1 MSAPAMSSEESKA
14 NVETRSSC
22 LSLLWRIIPQDASG
36 DLALTPLTSKLCS
49 WCSVI
54 CIMMA
59 VWAHCFCDYAD
70 TRPAV
75 KDEDP
80 SMVWFLQLTATL
92 SLAGLFYEVSVAIGI
107 EFIGL
112 RAVFQEDLIFRR
124 RLRLNRKMIFVL
136 SFLTTIYHLMAFDYQ
151 YVHKGWLAEYHGG
164 HQIVYSLR
172 YIEWT
177 CCAPVVLSV
186 SGQLEHAPDGA
197 PRNGLIPSSLLTGIY
212 CIISWQGLVVKDFWV
227 GWALI
232 TWAFVSY
239 FVASVEQLA
248 FAWHLKERGCI
259 GLLRAGLLVYLV
271 IMIGI
276 YGIVFLLP
284 IPGWIS
290 ATFENKFYCIGDAS
304 FKLLT
309 SMMLLASHDLS
320 NLGEMCHR
328 AETIVDDFA
337 CLMETAS
344 VPIFGVDP
352 QGCINQWNKKAADLT
367 GLSKASALGM
377 PLNKLLTSARR
388 GELEAMIRMVLA
400 GEEPDTLEISLNPL
414 DFEECTSK
422 GLQMKKAMLVLSA
435 APMMNKVG
443 IMTGVTFMGYDLT
456 EIAAFQEAEVRK
468 NRFMAVVSHE
478 LRSPLHGIIGLV
490 ESLCNSEKDEVRA
503 KKMRMVTNCAT
514 RLLDLVVNIME
525 MASSLDAQ
533 KSGTASKQLC
543 RDPVELPKI
552 LDEIVTLIK
561 SSTDKRG
568 KSLVKPDVELIY
580 NVKAM
585 PIIEADAYK
594 CTQVFYNIITNACK
608 FTMKG
613 TVTVSS
619 QVDSDNKWVEVS
631 MTDTGIGV
639 ASVSLERIFE
649 PFEQEDSSDG
659 RCQEGIGLGLSIAK
673 EVVER
678 HGGRIIVESELGVG
692 TTFLVRLPVVMA
704 ADTRQS
710 RSQTPELETQVP
722 NVLQGSV
729 VPKSFAGSPS
739 DTPTANDNPSRRPF
753 VLSVD
758 DDIVNQTVIQDVLKD
773 KYDIHMAM
781 DGHEALEYIKT
792 CKVLPDVVLLDVMMP
807 GISGIEVC
815 RTVRQKLQMSEIMFP
830 ILMISA
836 SVMGTAIEE
845 AFKAG
850 CNDFVTK
857 PLQKQ
862 VLMAR
867 IQSAL
872 NIKMQHVKEVA
883 SLALAPQQSLTPAPK
898 SAECLG
904 LSTKSQLSNSKFL
917 DRLLGCT

>member
-14 NVETRSSC
+14 NVETSSSC
-22 LSLLWRIIPQDASG
+22 LSVLWKIIPQDASG
-36 DLALTPLTSKLCS
+36 DLALTPLTSKLCN

-54 CIMMA
+54 CIIMA
-59 VWAHCFCDYAD
+59 IWAHCFCDYAE
-70 TRPAV
+70 TRPAI

-92 SLAGLFYEVSVAIGI
+92 SLAGLFYEMSVATVI
-107 EFIGL
+107 ELTEL
-112 RAVFQEDLIFRR
+112 RKVFQEDLIFRR
-124 RLRLNRKMIFVL
+124 RLRLNRKMMVVLLFV
-136 SFLTTIYHLMAFDYQ
+136 TTIYHLMAFDYQ
-151 YVHKGWLAEYHGG
+151 YVHKGWLAQYHGG
-164 HQIVYSLR
+164 HQIIYSLR
-172 YIEWT
+172 YIEWI
-177 CCAPVVLSV
+177 CCAPIVLSI
-186 SGQLEHAPDGA
+186 SGQLEHALDGT

-227 GWALI
+227 AWALI
-232 TWAFVSY
+232 TWALICY

-248 FAWHLKERGCI
+248 FAWHLKEKGRM
-259 GLLRAGLLVYLV
+259 GLLRAGLLFYLV
-271 IMIGI
+271 IVMGI
-276 YGIVFLLP
+276 YGVAYLLP
-284 IPGWIS
+284 IPGWIP
-290 ATFENKFYCIGDAS
+290 TTLENNFYCIGDAS

-309 SMMLLASHDLS
+309 SMMLLATNDLS
-320 NLGEMCHR
+320 NLGEMSHR

-352 QGCINQWNKKAADLT
+352 RGFINQWNKKTEDLT
-367 GLSKASALGM
+367 GLPEASALGM
-377 PLNKLLTSARR
+377 PLIKLLTSARR
-388 GELEAMIRMVLA
+388 VELEAMIRKVLA

-443 IMTGVTFMGYDLT
+443 ILAGVTFMGYDLT

-468 NRFMAVVSHE
+468 TRFMAVVSHE

-503 KKMRMVTNCAT
+503 KKMRMVKNCAT
-514 RLLDLVVNIME
+514 RLLDLVVSIMD

-533 KSGTASKQLC
+533 KTGTASKQLC

-552 LDEIVTLIK
+552 IDEIVTLIK

-568 KSLVKPDVELIY
+568 KSMVKPDVELI
-580 NVKAM
+580 NNAKAM

-619 QVDSDNKWVEVS
+619 QVDSDNQWVEVS

-639 ASVSLERIFE
+639 ARVSLDRIFE

-678 HGGRIIVESELGVG
+678 HGGRITVESELGVG

-704 ADTRQS
+704 ADRT
-710 RSQTPELETQVP
+710 QTPELDTQVP
-722 NVLQGSV
+722 EVLQRSV
-729 VPKSFAGSPS
+729 VPKSVARSPS
-739 DTPTANDNPSRRPF
+739 TLPRRPF

-758 DDIVNQTVIQDVLKD
+758 DDIVNQTVIEDVLKD

-781 DGHEALEYIKT
+781 DGHEALEYIET
-792 CKVLPDVVLLDVMMP
+792 CEVLPDVVLLDVMMP

-815 RTVRQKLQMSEIMFP
+815 RTVRQKLQTSEIMLP

-836 SVMGTAIEE
+836 SVMGTAIVD
-845 AFKAG
+845 AFEAG

-857 PLQKQ
+857 PLQRQ

-872 NIKMQHVKEVA
+872 NIKMQHEKEVTKLKKLE
-883 SLALAPQQSLTPAPK
+883 SEPCDP
-898 SAECLG
+898 
-904 LSTKSQLSNSKFL
+904 LSSGM
-917 DRLLGCT
+917 RRRM

>member
-1 MSAPAMSSEESKA
+1 MSAPAIPSEESKA
-14 NVETRSSC
+14 NAETIRSC
-22 LSLLWRIIPQDASG
+22 LSVLWKIIPQDASG
-36 DLALTPLTSKLCS
+36 DLALTPLTSKLCN

-54 CIMMA
+54 CIIMA
-59 VWAHCFCDYAD
+59 VWAHCCCDYAE
-70 TRPAV
+70 TRPAI
-75 KDEDP
+75 KIEDP

-92 SLAGLFYEVSVAIGI
+92 SLAGLFYEMSVAII
-107 EFIGL
+107 VEFTDL
-112 RAVFQEDLIFRR
+112 RKVFQEDLMFRR

-136 SFLTTIYHLMAFDYQ
+136 SFLTTIYHLMAFDIQ

-164 HQIVYSLR
+164 YQVVYSLR

-177 CCAPVVLSV
+177 CCAPIVLSI
-186 SGQLEHAPDGA
+186 SGQLEHAPDGT

-212 CIISWQGLVVKDFWV
+212 CIISWQGLVVKDFWA

-248 FAWHLKERGCI
+248 FAWHLRGKGRM
-259 GLLRAGLLVYLV
+259 GLLRASLLFYLV
-271 IMIGI
+271 IVIGM
-276 YGIVFLLP
+276 YGVVFLLP

-309 SMMLLASHDLS
+309 SMMLLATNDLA
-320 NLGEMCHR
+320 NLEEMRHR
-328 AETIVDDFA
+328 TELIVDDFA

-352 QGCINQWNKKAADLT
+352 QGYINQWNKKSADLT
-367 GLSKASALGM
+367 GLPKESALGM
-377 PLNKLLTSARR
+377 PLMKLLTSARR
-388 GELEAMIRMVLA
+388 VELEAMIRKVLA
-400 GEEPDTLEISLNPL
+400 GEEPDTLEISLHPL
-414 DFEECTSK
+414 DVEECTSK

-443 IMTGVTFMGYDLT
+443 ILTGVTFMGYDLT

-468 NRFMAVVSHE
+468 IRFMAVVSHE

-503 KKMRMVTNCAT
+503 KKMRMVANCAT
-514 RLLDLVVNIME
+514 RLLDLVVNIMD
-525 MASSLDAQ
+525 MAGSLDAQ
-533 KSGTASKQLC
+533 KTGTASKKLC

-568 KSLVKPDVELIY
+568 KSLVKPDVELIN

-585 PIIEADAYK
+585 PMIEADAYK

-659 RCQEGIGLGLSIAK
+659 RYQEGIGLGLSIAK
-673 EVVER
+673 DVVER
-678 HGGRIIVESELGVG
+678 HGGSIIVESELGVG

-704 ADTRQS
+704 ADTSQS
-710 RSQTPELETQVP
+710 RTQTNESETQAPEVS
-722 NVLQGSV
+722 QGSV
-729 VPKSFAGSPS
+729 PKRVARSPS
-739 DTPTANDNPSRRPF
+739 DTPTANHNPSRRPF

-773 KYDIHMAM
+773 KYDIHMVM
-781 DGHEALEYIKT
+781 DGHEALEYIQT

-815 RTVRQKLQMSEIMFP
+815 RTVRQKLQTSEIMLP

-836 SVMGTAIEE
+836 SVMGTAMVD
-845 AFKAG
+845 AFEAG

-862 VLMAR
+862 ILMAR

-872 NIKMQHVKEVA
+872 NIKMQHEKEVA
-883 SLALAPQQSLTPAPK
+883 KLKQLEPQPCEPLS
-898 SAECLG
+898 SG
-904 LSTKSQLSNSKFL
+904 L
-917 DRLLGCT
+917 RRRM

>member
-14 NVETRSSC
+14 NLETSSSC
-22 LSLLWRIIPQDASG
+22 LSVLWKIIPQDASG
-36 DLALTPLTSKLCS
+36 DLALTPLTSKLCN

-54 CIMMA
+54 CIIMA
-59 VWAHCFCDYAD
+59 VWAHRFCDYAE
-70 TRPAV
+70 TRPAI

-92 SLAGLFYEVSVAIGI
+92 SIAGLFYEVSVATVI
-107 EFIGL
+107 ELTEL
-112 RAVFQEDLIFRR
+112 RKVFQEDLIFRR
-124 RLRLNRKMIFVL
+124 RLRLNRKMMVVL
-136 SFLTTIYHLMAFDYQ
+136 LFLTIIYYLMAFDYQ
-151 YVHKGWLAEYHGG
+151 YVHKGWLAQYHGG
-164 HQIVYSLR
+164 HQIIYSLR
-172 YIEWT
+172 YIEWI
-177 CCAPVVLSV
+177 CCSPIVLSI
-186 SGQLEHAPDGA
+186 SGQLEHALDGT
-197 PRNGLIPSSLLTGIY
+197 PRNGLKPSSLLTGIY
-212 CIISWQGLVVKDFWV
+212 CIIAWQGLVVKDFWV
-227 GWALI
+227 AWALI
-232 TWAFVSY
+232 TWAFVCY

-248 FAWHLKERGCI
+248 FAWHLKEKGRM
-259 GLLRAGLLVYLV
+259 GLLRAGLLFYLV
-271 IMIGI
+271 MLMGT
-276 YGIVFLLP
+276 YGVVCLLP
-284 IPGWIS
+284 IPGWIP
-290 ATFENKFYCIGDAS
+290 TTLENKFYCIGDAS

-309 SMMLLASHDLS
+309 SLMLLATNDLS

-337 CLMETAS
+337 CFMETAS

-352 QGCINQWNKKAADLT
+352 RGFINQWNKKIEDLT
-367 GLSKASALGM
+367 GLPEASALGM
-377 PLNKLLTSARR
+377 PLVQLLTSARR
-388 GELEAMIRMVLA
+388 VELEAMIRKVLA

-422 GLQMKKAMLVLSA
+422 GFQMKKAMLVLSA

-443 IMTGVTFMGYDLT
+443 ILTGVTFMGYDLT

-490 ESLCNSEKDEVRA
+490 ENLCTSETDEVRA
-503 KKMRMVTNCAT
+503 KKMRMVINCAT
-514 RLLDLVVNIME
+514 RLLDLVVSIMD

-533 KSGTASKQLC
+533 KTGTASNKQLC

-552 LDEIVTLIK
+552 IDEIVTLIK

-568 KSLVKPDVELIY
+568 KSLVKPDVELI
-580 NVKAM
+580 NNAKAM

-619 QVDSDNKWVEVS
+619 QVGSDNQWVEVS
-631 MTDTGIGV
+631 VTDTGIGV
-639 ASVSLERIFE
+639 ARVSLERIFE

-659 RCQEGIGLGLSIAK
+659 RCPEGIGLGLSIAK

-678 HGGRIIVESELGVG
+678 HGGRITVESELGVG

-710 RSQTPELETQVP
+710 RTQTPELDTQVP
-722 NVLQGSV
+722 EVLQGRV
-729 VPKSFAGSPS
+729 VPKSVARSPS
-739 DTPTANDNPSRRPF
+739 TLPRRPF

-758 DDIVNQTVIQDVLKD
+758 DDIVNQTVIEDVLKD

-781 DGHEALEYIKT
+781 DGHEALEYIET
-792 CKVLPDVVLLDVMMP
+792 CEVLPDVVLLDVMMP

-815 RTVRQKLQMSEIMFP
+815 RTVRQKLQTSEIMLP

-836 SVMGTAIEE
+836 SVMGTAIVD
-845 AFKAG
+845 AFEAG

-857 PLQKQ
+857 PLQRQ
-862 VLMAR
+862 VLIAR

-872 NIKMQHVKEVA
+872 TIKMQHEIEVA
-883 SLALAPQQSLTPAPK
+883 KMKKLESDPF
-898 SAECLG
+898 ER
-904 LSTKSQLSNSKFL
+904 LSSGV
-917 DRLLGCT
+917 RRRM